1 MSEIVFEIACTSYL
15 RLVLCRLGRF
25 CSKPLVY
32 FLDGQAC
39 TIFSFFFRSSVLL
52 LCKSTFGI
60 YPGLV
65 SNFPTEAANLYM
77 PVKPAATSEEL
88 GLPGRV
94 SHNINDNN
102 TLAFL
107 STRSVTHVSRRPA
120 IDHILHLAAHA
131 QCIKQHRRHDLF
143 GLLDCY
149 IDFRSIDCQECG
161 HVCMSSAGGSEE
173 NVVRLPA
180 AFRERK
186 DFLSKVVGSRG
197 SRPSRLFTSCFADC
211 LQVACVPVC

>member
-1 MSEIVFEIACTSYL
+1 MRLIIYTHSCRKNIKQNVRNCLDIACTSYL

-39 TIFSFFFRSSVLL
+39 TIFSFFFRSSVLPLCTSL
-52 LCKSTFGI
+52 LAFTRVLCRIFRRRQQI
-60 YPGLV
+60 YTCQWNQLPR
-65 SNFPTEAANLYM
+65 AKNLDYL
-77 PVKPAATSEEL
+77 A
-88 GLPGRV
+88 V

-120 IDHILHLAAHA
+120 IDHILPQAAHA

-149 IDFRSIDCQECG
+149 IDFRSIDCK
-161 HVCMSSAGGSEE
+161 SAAMFAY
-173 NVVRLPA
+173 RLL
-180 AFRERK
+180 EVLRK
-186 DFLSKVVGSRG
+186 M
-197 SRPSRLFTSCFADC
+197 
-211 LQVACVPVC
+211 